1 MEISIKEFLSLAGNT
16 SNDSSCLSANH
27 DIPDRFKNSCVL
39 ARDVVSI
46 IRFTT
51 SFAC

>member
-16 SNDSSCLSANH
+16 SNDSSCLSAN
-27 DIPDRFKNSCVL
+27 DIPDRFKNSYVL

-51 SFAC
+51 SCAC